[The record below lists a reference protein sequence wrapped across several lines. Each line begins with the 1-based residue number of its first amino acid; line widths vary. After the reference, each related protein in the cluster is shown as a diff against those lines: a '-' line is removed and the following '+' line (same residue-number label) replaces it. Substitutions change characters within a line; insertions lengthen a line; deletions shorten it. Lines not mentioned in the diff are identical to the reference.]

1 MKYATAYLALAHSMK
16 PRATCTDGARA
27 PRPLRLPAHLDGK
40 RRAAPSRAAASAARL
55 IARRKPARAS
65 RHWCRLQPQR
75 PKWHPHETP
84 PAAQSPHFPHRARWG
99 TLLHLL
105 QLRSEG
111 AGGGRGADLRCQR
124 WGWQRRPHGQPV
136 AAADWTGRRL
146 PSACTRTWRG
156 SRGAP
161 ALRSRRPPLPPAAAA
176 SLGTSPPA
184 APSPTARVSARGSA
198 VRTVRGGEARGGAG
212 RGGAGRG
219 LLIAQSTD
227 HQESLSRPE
236 HSSAPGRRGTSR
248 GVAGRRGVGGAL
260 LSSADGAFRAAPPC
274 ARATCAAL
282 RVTRGGASRADR
294 RYQAAGEGS
303 LRLEA
308 RTGQGHTSR
317 ARASWRSPAL

>member
-198 VRTVRGGEARGGAG
+198 VRTVRGGAWRGGAG
-212 RGGAGRG
+212 RGGAGPADRSEYG
-219 LLIAQSTD
+219 SPREPVPPRALVSA
-227 HQESLSRPE
+227 RP
-236 HSSAPGRRGTSR
+236 PRD
-248 GVAGRRGVGGAL
+248 VAGRRG
-260 LSSADGAFRAAPPC
+260 SSRGWGRTSVICRWCVSCSSSVRASDLRRAARH
-274 ARATCAAL
+274 ARG
-282 RVTRGGASRADR
+282 RKPRGQAVPGRGR
-294 RYQAAGEGS
+294 RQP
-303 LRLEA
+303 EA
-308 RTGQGHTSR
+308 
-317 ARASWRSPAL
+317 